1 VPARPKVLE
10 FDVTVAE
17 DGSARSGLGG
27 SPLAAEDAWKAEH
40 LVLAGLVRC
49 TLASL
54 DYHVRRADLDARGS
68 GRAHGLVTQREDD
81 GLYAFVEIDTALE
94 VELEPPPGAD
104 AARELVAKAERG
116 CFVANSLRVKP
127 RYRWTVNGEEIA

>member
-1 VPARPKVLE
+1 LE

-17 DGSARSGLGG
+17 DGSARSGPAS
-27 SPLAAEDAWKAEH
+27 SPLLVPEGWEAEH

-54 DYHVRRADLDARGS
+54 DYHVRRAELTTTGS
-68 GRAHGLVTQREDD
+68 GRAHGVITQRSED
-81 GLYAFVEIDTALE
+81 GLYGFVEIDATFEAW
-94 VELEPPPGAD
+94 VEPAPD
-104 AARELVAKAERG
+104 ASTVRDLVARAERG